1 MSAPASCGAP
11 AGGYSI
17 EGVDVAKETVIQGAV
32 SRDGA
37 PVTGYVRLLDSSG
50 EFTAEVPT
58 SAEGAFRFFAAPGTW
73 TLRALVPGGS
83 VDATVE
89 AAAGEVAEVAIAV

>member
-32 SRDGA
+32 SR
-37 PVTGYVRLLDSSG
+37 
-50 EFTAEVPT
+50 
-58 SAEGAFRFFAAPGTW
+58 
-73 TLRALVPGGS
+73 
-83 VDATVE
+83 E
-89 AAAGEVAEVAIAV
+89 ARR